1 MKFIIKQKLPSMN
14 EVIRKNRTN
23 RYTGNSYKQDI
34 ENQIGW
40 YILQAKAAGNLNP
53 LGEQSC
59 IINMTFY
66 EKTKKRDVD
75 NIQSSQKFILDAL
88 QKYGILKNDNRKYV
102 KQIYHE
108 IKDATSDYVIVNIQ
122 PIEE

>member
-1 MKFIIKQKLPSMN
+1 MKFMIKQKLPSMN

-40 YILQAKAAGNLNP
+40 YILQAKAAGNLKS
-53 LGEQSC
+53 LGDQSC
-59 IINMTFY
+59 VIKITFY
-66 EKTKKRDVD
+66 ERTKKRDVD

-108 IKDATSDYVIVNIQ
+108 VKDATSDYVVVNIQ
-122 PIEE
+122 PVEE